1 MRGEM
6 LQCSVNSFL
15 ADYSPFSPDDALV
28 EAAKEALFRAQLLVL
43 NGQGEPERW
52 RDFEEDLSKG
62 AKEAVVFNPLET
74 IAGAFKDN
82 LQGLNGRQRH
92 FFYRDCPDTEVKS
105 EIPGCN
111 FRVDASFIGNP
122 DHAQNYYVICSE
134 MAVVSEFK
142 KSTKHLDDV
151 SAPFVPS
158 LSRHADIALEPR
170 KIGVC
175 S

>member
-1 MRGEM
+1 MKEM
-6 LQCSVNSFL
+6 LECPVDAFL
-15 ADYSPFSPDDALV
+15 THFSPFLPDDALV
-28 EAAKEALFRAQLLVL
+28 KAAKRALIEKQLLFSNTQNQL
-43 NGQGEPERW
+43 EWQEFN
-52 RDFEEDLSKG
+52 EELRRLTL
-62 AKEAVVFNPLET
+62 EANAFKPLEA

-92 FFYRDCPDTEVKS
+92 FFYRDCPDTKVKS

-111 FRVDASFIGNP
+111 FRLDASFIGNP

-142 KSTKHLDDV
+142 KSTKHRQDV